1 MKIAIT
7 GGTGFIGRHLTK
19 ELLDRGH
26 QVVTISR
33 GFYTR
38 GKDLPADENLSYVR
52 ANVTDSAELTRAFA
66 GCTAVVHCAGTS
78 EDPSQTFRQVHVEG
92 AHSAVTA
99 AGQAGVQK
107 FVLVSYLHARP
118 NVRSAY
124 HTTKWEGEEIVKQS
138 GLNYTILKAG
148 LVYGEGD
155 HLLNNLGNLL
165 RKLPVFATVGLREK
179 NVRLIAVEDLVTVIL
194 AALTDD
200 RLSRRTVA
208 VVGPEE
214 FPFSVAARRIA
225 HAMGKPSLIVL
236 PFPVFAQRLLA
247 WVSGLMP
254 KPLISASQ
262 VQMLADGISTPLPDS
277 QLLPED
283 LAPKTRFTE
292 EQIRNGLPTKQS
304 HLE

>member
-7 GGTGFIGRHLTK
+7 GGTGFIGKHLTQA
-19 ELLDRGH
+19 LLDRGH
-26 QVVTISR
+26 QIVIISR
-33 GFYTR
+33 GLYTR
-38 GKDLPADENLSYVR
+38 GKGLPAHENLSYFR
-52 ANVTDSAELTRAFA
+52 ANVTNTAELTQAFT
-66 GCTAVVHCAGTS
+66 GCTAVVQCAGTS
-78 EDPSQTFRQVHVEG
+78 EDPSQTFRDVHVEG
-92 AHSAVTA
+92 ARSAVTA
-99 AGQAGVQK
+99 AQQAGVQK

-118 NVRSAY
+118 NIRSAY
-124 HTTKWEGEEIVKQS
+124 HRTKWEGEEIVRQS

-165 RKLPVFATVGLREK
+165 HRLPIFATVGIREK
-179 NVRLIAVEDLVTVIL
+179 TVRLIAVDDLVAVIH

-208 VVGPEE
+208 VLGPEE

-225 HAMGKPSLIVL
+225 QAMGKRSPIVL
-236 PFPVFAQRLLA
+236 PFPVFVQRLLA
-247 WVSGLMP
+247 WVSRFMP

-262 VQMLADGISTPLPDS
+262 VQMLADGISIPLRDSQPLPD
-277 QLLPED
+277 D

-292 EQIRNGLPTKQS
+292 EQIRKGLP
-304 HLE
+304 